1 MATPRFHEAS
11 ARRPLA
17 VINYT
22 LDMKELSKDKVQRP
36 RGEGGRGGVRATPE
50 LRNNG
55 AL

>member
-1 MATPRFHEAS
+1 MATPGFHEAS

-22 LDMKELSKDKVQRP
+22 LDMKELSKDKVQRS
-36 RGEGGRGGVRATPE
+36 RGGVRATPE
-50 LRNNG
+50 QRNNG